1 MIKVDVEYK
10 AFDAMQT
17 STEGSPIIFILW
29 EKKKK
34 AQRVQGIKCKISNKS
49 SIMDSIGQPDFN
61 T

>member
-17 STEGSPIIFILW
+17 STEGSPIIFIW
-29 EKKKK
+29 WKKKK

>member
-29 EKKKK
+29 KKKK
-34 AQRVQGIKCKISNKS
+34 KHRGSKGLSVK
-49 SIMDSIGQPDFN
+49 
-61 T
+61 

>member
-29 EKKKK
+29 KKKK
-34 AQRVQGIKCKISNKS
+34 KKHRGSKGLSVK
-49 SIMDSIGQPDFN
+49 
-61 T
+61 